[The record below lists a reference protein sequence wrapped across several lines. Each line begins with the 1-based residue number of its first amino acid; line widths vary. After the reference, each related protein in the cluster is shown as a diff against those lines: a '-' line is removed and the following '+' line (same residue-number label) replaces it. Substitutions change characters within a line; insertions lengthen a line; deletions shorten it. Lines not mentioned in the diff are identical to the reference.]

1 MKVQEMEQLLNQV
14 TAFTLANSA
23 ERDSWEKAIAMSG
36 LLAWGDSD
44 ALAVVQRWLDRAV
57 ATQNSSGNLCYGDA
71 FKAAQAGID
80 YTPTGSLSSS
90 LGAPLLEVYE
100 NSRKQEYLDAAER
113 QIQALVNSPRTSDGG
128 ICPRY
133 EARELWVDSTYLNCP
148 FLVRFGQI
156 TGEDKYIE
164 EAVHQFEVHVAH
176 LLDEKTDLARHM
188 WCEVPNSYPQSTL
201 WARGCGWMLLAA
213 IHLLELLPSHPKAP
227 LFKDVVRRMIVAMSK
242 HQDRNGYLRN
252 TLDDP
257 SSKFESSGTLMFA
270 FAIPRALELD
280 MDLVEKPLIDDALR
294 AFRVVAGSV
303 EPSGKVPAVTV
314 PPGGPNAA
322 YDWAMYGQGF
332 FLLAA
337 KALKPYMTE

>member
-1 MKVQEMEQLLNQV
+1 MKVQEMEQLVKQV
-14 TAFTLANSA
+14 TAFTLVNSA

-36 LLAWGDSD
+36 LLAWGDGD

-90 LGAPLLEVYE
+90 LGAPLLQVYE
-100 NSRKQEYLDAAER
+100 NSRKQDYLDAAER

-133 EARELWVDSTYLNCP
+133 EARELWVDSTYLTCP

-164 EAVHQFEVHVAH
+164 EAVLQFEVHVAH
-176 LLDEKTDLARHM
+176 LLDEKADLARHM
-188 WCEVPNSYPQSTL
+188 WCEVPNCYPQSTL
-201 WARGCGWMLLAA
+201 WARGCGWLLLAG
-213 IHLLELLPSHPKAP
+213 IHLLELLPSHPKAG
-227 LFKDVVRRMIVAMSK
+227 LFKDVVRRMIVAMNK

-257 SSKFESSGTLMFA
+257 SSKFEASGTLMFA

-280 MDLVEKPLIDDALR
+280 MDLVDKALIDDALR
-294 AFRVVAGSV
+294 AFEVVAGSV
-303 EPSGKVPAVTV
+303 EPSGKIPGVTV
-314 PPGGPNAA
+314 PPGGPNAV

-337 KALKPYMTE
+337 KALKPYLTE

>member
-1 MKVQEMEQLLNQV
+1 MKVQEMEQLVKQV
-14 TAFTLANSA
+14 TVFTLANSA

-36 LLAWGDSD
+36 LLAWGDD
-44 ALAVVQRWLDRAV
+44 HALEVVQRWLDRAV

-80 YTPTGSLSSS
+80 FTPTGSLSSS
-90 LGAPLLEVYE
+90 MGAPLLKVYE
-100 NSRKQEYLDAAER
+100 DCRKEEYLDAAQR

-133 EARELWVDSTYLNCP
+133 EARELWVDFTYLTCP

-164 EAVHQFEVHVAH
+164 EAVLQFEVHVAH
-176 LLDEKTDLARHM
+176 LLDEKAGLARHM
-188 WCEVPNSYPQSTL
+188 WCEVPNCYPQSTF
-201 WARGCGWMLLAA
+201 WSRGCGWLLLAG
-213 IHLLELLPSHPKAP
+213 IHLLELLPSHPKAG
-227 LFKDVVRRMIVAMSK
+227 LFKDVVRRLLTAMSK

-257 SSKFESSGTLMFA
+257 RSNFEASGTLMFA

-280 MDLVEKPLIDDALR
+280 MDLVDKALIENALR
-294 AFRVVAGSV
+294 AFGVVAGSV
-303 EPSGKVPAVTV
+303 EPSGKIPGVTV
-314 PPGGPNAA
+314 PPGGPNVV

-337 KALKPYMTE
+337 KALKPYLTE

>member
-1 MKVQEMEQLLNQV
+1 MKVQEMEQLVNQV

-36 LLAWGDSD
+36 LLAWGDGD
-44 ALAVVQRWLDRAV
+44 ALAMVQRWLDRAV

-164 EAVHQFEVHVAH
+164 EGVHQFEVHVAH
-176 LLDEKTDLARHM
+176 LLDEKADLARHM

-201 WARGCGWMLLAA
+201 WARGCGWMLLAG

-280 MDLVEKPLIDDALR
+280 MDLVEKPQIDDALR